1 MEGAAVFEKR
11 LSPPVVGD
19 RLVVVLYDQLNLAM
33 WPAEVLAEATLVF
46 VESLAYATF
55 LPHHPLKLTYI
66 LSAQRHF
73 ALDCAKAGYRVL
85 NWRTTG
91 THADG
96 AAEVLQAYPGTH
108 LTYME
113 PSEWEPRHQL
123 RALRSPDPT
132 RLTEIPNAFF
142 LTPKAE
148 FTSKIRRGYRL
159 ETFYREMRKRTGYL
173 MAHGK
178 PVGDRWNF
186 DQENRQKLPKGV
198 KVPPVPTFP
207 MDEITQEVWALVQGA
222 LPHPYGQ
229 DIAPFALAVT
239 RTQALALL
247 ADFVAQRL
255 DSFGPYED
263 AMRTGEPFLFHSVL
277 SIYLN
282 NGLLLPQEVCEQAIA
297 AYDAGQ
303 ARLNSVEGL
312 VRQVLGWREFIRIY
326 YEAQMPAVRE
336 ANHFGF
342 TEALPTAFWDGEIE
356 LACVRDALHQVHTRA
371 YSHHIQRLMILSNF
385 SNLTQTDPRAL
396 NQWFYAAYADAYEW
410 VELPNVLGMAT
421 YADGGILASKPYIAG
436 GNYVRKMSDA
446 CDRCAYD
453 VKQKTGD
460 RACPLNYLYWDF
472 VAQHRADFLE
482 NGRVS
487 LALITYDKKTEVE
500 KQAIADSAT
509 RFRQQLRRTG

>member
-1 MEGAAVFEKR
+1 MEGAALFEAR
-11 LSPPVVGD
+11 LPPPMVGD
-19 RLVVVLYDQLNLAM
+19 RLVLVLYDQLNLAV
-33 WPAEVLAEATLVF
+33 WPATVLAGATLVL

-73 ALDCAKAGYRVL
+73 ALDCVQAGYPVL

-91 THADG
+91 THGDG
-96 AAEVLQAYPGTH
+96 VGEVLRAYPGTH

-113 PSEWEPRHQL
+113 PSEWEPRQQL
-123 RALRSPDPT
+123 RALRSQYPD

-142 LTPKAE
+142 LAPKAD
-148 FTSKIRRGYRL
+148 FLPKMRREYRL

-173 MAHGK
+173 MVNGQ

-207 MDEITQEVWALVQGA
+207 MDEITQEVWDLVQT
-222 LPHPYGQ
+222 LPHPYGSEL
-229 DIAPFALAVT
+229 APFGLAVT

-247 ADFVAQRL
+247 QDFLAQRL
-255 DSFGPYED
+255 DGFGPYED
-263 AMRTGEPFLFHSVL
+263 AMRIGEPFLFHSVL
-277 SIYLN
+277 SVYLN
-282 NGLLLPQEVCEQAIA
+282 NGLLLPQEVCEAAIA
-297 AYDAGQ
+297 AYTNGQ
-303 ARLNSVEGL
+303 ARLNSVEGF
-312 VRQVLGWREFIRIY
+312 VRQVLGWREFIRMY

-342 TEALPTAFWDGEIE
+342 TASLPAAFWDGEIA
-356 LACVRDALHQVHTRA
+356 LACVWDALHQVRTRA

-385 SNLTQTDPRAL
+385 SNLTRTDPRAL
-396 NQWFYAAYADAYEW
+396 NRWFYAAYADAYEW

-446 CDRCAYD
+446 CDRCPYD
-453 VKQKTGD
+453 VKQKTGA

-472 VAQHRADFLE
+472 VAQNRPDFLE

-487 LALITYDKKTEVE
+487 LALITYDKKPEAE
-500 KQAIADSAT
+500 KQAIAESAQ
-509 RFRQQLRRTG
+509 RFRQELRRSD